1 MTIASLVRFLLR
13 STEYQAEEPDRSPET
28 SAYDGINCGGTIARI
43 DQTQQGELMSY
54 IASKTSNT
62 LTTSIMG
69 MTALFLSVAVAQ
81 EVKAEAASCPS
92 PIPLGLTTALTGNT
106 ALLGTQ
112 ARNGVEFAVDEINA
126 AGGVGGKKLTLAT
139 EDTGAS
145 STDALNAMNRILE
158 GKPVVVFGSMI
169 SPHVFAQTEV
179 VTKSETP
186 FLVGATNAKVTAQ
199 GSKWLFRTHV
209 HDGQLAGLIPEY
221 LVKSLGK
228 TKPGIVAVADDYGLG
243 ASKGIQASL
252 AKLKVSP
259 VAVTSY
265 APSDKDMSAQ
275 LLEIKDKDA
284 DSLILF
290 GRPADV
296 TLVIKQ
302 MSDLGIK
309 LTTIGNASIVAQ
321 TTLNNLSA
329 AEADGGYAIGGMIPQ
344 TSTDAKVLDWSKRVQ
359 EKYKVPAD
367 NFTVSYYDTVY
378 MLKSIIERVG
388 CDKSAIRDA
397 LAATKDWK
405 GMLISYQ
412 ADAPGDLAH
421 TLGIYRNKGKTPE
434 LIGPIKESGY

>member
-1 MTIASLVRFLLR
+1 MYRKNLLVTGAAAACLLVLSAQQSR
-13 STEYQAEEPDRSPET
+13 AE
-28 SAYDGINCGGTIARI
+28 
-43 DQTQQGELMSY
+43 
-54 IASKTSNT
+54 
-62 LTTSIMG
+62 
-69 MTALFLSVAVAQ
+69 TAACPAQ
-81 EVKAEAASCPS
+81 
-92 PIPLGLTTALTGNT
+92 IPFGLTTPLTGNL

-126 AGGVGGKKLTLAT
+126 AGGIGGKKLVLTT

-145 STDALNAMNRILE
+145 STDALNAMNRIIE
-158 GKPVVVFGSMI
+158 GKPLIIFGSMI
-169 SPHVFAQTEV
+169 SPHVFAQTEGV
-179 VTKSETP
+179 NNSGTP

-209 HDGQLAGLIPEY
+209 HDGQLAELIPQY

-228 TKPGIVAVADDYGLG
+228 TKPGIMAVADDYGLG
-243 ASKGIQASL
+243 ASRGIQASL
-252 AKLKVSP
+252 AKLNVTP

-275 LLEIKDKDA
+275 LLEIKDKGA

-296 TLVIKQ
+296 TLVMKQ
-302 MSDLGIK
+302 VGDLGIK
-309 LTTIGNASIVAQ
+309 LTIIGNSSLVAQ

-329 AEADGGYAIGGMIPQ
+329 DQADGGYAIGGMIPQ
-344 TSTDAKVLDWSKRVQ
+344 TSTDPKISDWAKRVL

-378 MLKSIIERVG
+378 MIKSIIEKVG

-397 LAATKDWK
+397 LAGIKDWK
-405 GMLISYQ
+405 GLLISYQ
-412 ADAPGDLAH
+412 ADGAGDLAH
-421 TLGIYRNKGKTPE
+421 TLGTYRNKGKTAE
-434 LIGPIKESGY
+434 LIGPIKEAGY

>member
-1 MTIASLVRFLLR
+1 MKNAIAGAAAFSL
-13 STEYQAEEPDRSPET
+13 A
-28 SAYDGINCGGTIARI
+28 A
-43 DQTQQGELMSY
+43 
-54 IASKTSNT
+54 
-62 LTTSIMG
+62 
-69 MTALFLSVAVAQ
+69 MTASPSW
-81 EVKAEAASCPS
+81 AEAAACPS
-92 PIPLGLTTALTGNT
+92 PIPLGLTTALTGNV

-112 ARNGVEFAVDEINA
+112 ARSGVEFAVDEINA
-126 AGGVGGKKLTLAT
+126 SGGIDGKKLALTT

-158 GKPVVVFGSMI
+158 GKPLVIFGSMI

-209 HDGQLAGLIPEY
+209 HDGQLADLIPEY

-228 TKPGIVAVADDYGLG
+228 SKPGIIAVADDYGLG
-243 ASKGIQASL
+243 ASRGIQASL
-252 AKLKVSP
+252 AKLKVAP

-275 LLEIKDKDA
+275 LLEIKDKGA
-284 DSLILF
+284 DSVIVF

-296 TLVIKQ
+296 TLVMKQ
-302 MSDLGIK
+302 MADLGIK
-309 LTTIGNASIVAQ
+309 LTTIGNSSLVAQ
-321 TTLNNLSA
+321 TALNNLTA
-329 AEADGGYAIGGMIPQ
+329 AEADGAYAIGGMIPQ
-344 TSTDAKVLDWSKRVQ
+344 TSSDAKILDWAKRVQ
-359 EKYKVPAD
+359 DKYKVPAD

-378 MLKSIIERVG
+378 LLKSIIEKVG
-388 CDKSAIRDA
+388 CNKPAIRDA
-397 LAATKDWK
+397 FAATKDWK

-412 ADAPGDLAH
+412 ADAQGDLAH

-434 LIGPIKESGY
+434 LVGPIKESGF

>member
-1 MTIASLVRFLLR
+1 MFH
-13 STEYQAEEPDRSPET
+13 
-28 SAYDGINCGGTIARI
+28 
-43 DQTQQGELMSY
+43 MS
-54 IASKTSNT
+54 SKKTS
-62 LTTSIMG
+62 LAG
-69 MTALFLSVAVAQ
+69 LTALCLSMAVSHQAS
-81 EVKAEAASCPS
+81 AEPASCPS
-92 PIPLGLTTALTGNT
+92 PIPFGLTTALTGNL

-126 AGGVGGKKLTLAT
+126 GGGIAGKKIALTT

-158 GKPVVVFGSMI
+158 GKPLIIFSSMI

-209 HDGQLAGLIPEY
+209 HDGQLADLIPEY

-228 TKPGIVAVADDYGLG
+228 TKPGIMAVADDYGLG
-243 ASKGIQASL
+243 ASRGIQASL
-252 AKLKVSP
+252 VKLKVAP

-275 LLEIKDKDA
+275 LLEIKDKGA

-296 TLVIKQ
+296 TLVMKQ

-309 LTTIGNASIVAQ
+309 LTTIGNASVVAQ

-329 AEADGGYAIGGMIPQ
+329 EEADGGYAIGGMIPQ
-344 TSTDAKVLDWSKRVQ
+344 TSTDPKILDWAKRVQ

-378 MLKSIIERVG
+378 MLKSIIEKVG
-388 CDKSAIRDA
+388 CDKPAIRDA

-405 GMLISYQ
+405 GMLIGYQ
-412 ADAPGDLAH
+412 ADAQGDLAH

-434 LIGPIKESGY
+434 LTGPIKESGY

>member
-1 MTIASLVRFLLR
+1 M
-13 STEYQAEEPDRSPET
+13 
-28 SAYDGINCGGTIARI
+28 
-43 DQTQQGELMSY
+43 
-54 IASKTSNT
+54 
-62 LTTSIMG
+62 TSIVMKNAIAG
-69 MTALFLSVAVAQ
+69 FAVMSLAAMTAGPSRAD
-81 EVKAEAASCPS
+81 AASCPS

-112 ARNGVEFAVDEINA
+112 ARSGVEFAVDEINA
-126 AGGVGGKKLTLAT
+126 AGGIDGKKLALTT

-158 GKPVVVFGSMI
+158 GKPLVIFGSMI

-199 GSKWLFRTHV
+199 GSKWLFRTHA
-209 HDGQLAGLIPEY
+209 HDGQLADLIPEY

-228 TKPGIVAVADDYGLG
+228 SKPGIIAVADDYGLG
-243 ASKGIQASL
+243 ASRGIQASL
-252 AKLKVSP
+252 AKLNVAP

-275 LLEIKDKDA
+275 LLEIKDKGA
-284 DSLILF
+284 DSVIVF

-296 TLVIKQ
+296 TLVLKQ
-302 MSDLGIK
+302 MADLGIK
-309 LTTIGNASIVAQ
+309 LTTIGNSSLVAQ
-321 TTLNNLSA
+321 TALNNLTA
-329 AEADGGYAIGGMIPQ
+329 AEADGAYAIGGMIPQ
-344 TSTDAKVLDWSKRVQ
+344 TSSDTKILDWAKRVQ
-359 EKYKVPAD
+359 DKYKVPAD

-378 MLKSIIERVG
+378 MLKSIIEKVG
-388 CDKSAIRDA
+388 CNKPAIRDA
-397 LAATKDWK
+397 FAATKDWK

-434 LIGPIKESGY
+434 LVGPIKESGF

>member
-1 MTIASLVRFLLR
+1 MTKRELNKPIENLMPCIAVKSSIVGVAAVLL
-13 STEYQAEEPDRSPET
+13 SI
-28 SAYDGINCGGTIARI
+28 G
-43 DQTQQGELMSY
+43 
-54 IASKTSNT
+54 ASH
-62 LTTSIMG
+62 
-69 MTALFLSVAVAQ
+69 Q
-81 EVKAEAASCPS
+81 VKAEAAACPS

-126 AGGVGGKKLTLAT
+126 AGGVGGKKLALTT

-145 STDALNAMNRILE
+145 STDALNVMNRILE

-209 HDGQLAGLIPEY
+209 HDGQLADLIPEY

-228 TKPGIVAVADDYGLG
+228 TKPGVMAVADDYGLG
-243 ASKGIQASL
+243 ASKGILASL
-252 AKLKVSP
+252 AKLNVSP

-296 TLVIKQ
+296 ALVIKQ
-302 MSDLGIK
+302 MGDLGIK
-309 LTTIGNASIVAQ
+309 LPTIGNASIVAQ

-344 TSTDAKVLDWSKRVQ
+344 TSSDAKIQGWAKRVQ
-359 EKYKVPAD
+359 DKYKVPAD

-378 MLKSIIERVG
+378 MLKSIIEKVG
-388 CDKSAIRDA
+388 CDKAAIRDA

-412 ADAPGDLAH
+412 ADAQGDMAH

-434 LIGPIKESGY
+434 LIGPIMESGY

>member
-1 MTIASLVRFLLR
+1 MAGLSNNRDKPAIVMAARKLHNP
-13 STEYQAEEPDRSPET
+13 TEDV
-28 SAYDGINCGGTIARI
+28 
-43 DQTQQGELMSY
+43 MSY
-54 IASKTSNT
+54 ILKVSIIGATAICVSLASIRES
-62 LTTSIMG
+62 
-69 MTALFLSVAVAQ
+69 
-81 EVKAEAASCPS
+81 KAEVASCPS
-92 PIPLGLTTALTGNT
+92 PIPLGLTTALTGNL

-126 AGGVGGKKLTLAT
+126 GGGIGGKKLALTT

-145 STDALNAMNRILE
+145 STDALNTMNRILE
-158 GKPVVVFGSMI
+158 GKPLVIFGSMI

-209 HDGQLAGLIPEY
+209 HDGQLADLIPEY

-228 TKPGIVAVADDYGLG
+228 TKPGIMAVADDYGLG

-275 LLEIKDKDA
+275 LLEIKDRGA

-329 AEADGGYAIGGMIPQ
+329 AEADGTYAIGGMIPQ
-344 TSTDAKVLDWSKRVQ
+344 TSTDAKILDWSKRVQ
-359 EKYKVPAD
+359 DKYKVPAD

-378 MLKSIIERVG
+378 MLKSIIEKVG
-388 CDKSAIRDA
+388 CDKPAIRDA
-397 LAATKDWK
+397 LAATKDWR

-412 ADAPGDLAH
+412 ADAQGDLAH

-434 LIGPIKESGY
+434 LAGPIKESGY

>member
-1 MTIASLVRFLLR
+1 MFR
-13 STEYQAEEPDRSPET
+13 
-28 SAYDGINCGGTIARI
+28 
-43 DQTQQGELMSY
+43 
-54 IASKTSNT
+54 NT
-62 LTTSIMG
+62 LI
-69 MTALFLSVAVAQ
+69 VAGAAVICSFISFAQ
-81 EVKAEAASCPS
+81 PSKADVASCPAQIS
-92 PIPLGLTTALTGNT
+92 FGLTTALTGNL

-126 AGGVGGKKLTLAT
+126 AGGIAGKKIVLTT

-145 STDALNAMNRILE
+145 STDALNAMNRIIE
-158 GKPVVVFGSMI
+158 GKPLVIFGSMI
-169 SPHVFAQTEV
+169 SPHVFAQTEG

-186 FLVGATNAKVTAQ
+186 FLVGATNAKITAQ

-209 HDGQLAGLIPEY
+209 HDGQLADLIPQY
-221 LVKSLGK
+221 LVKSLNR
-228 TKPGIVAVADDYGLG
+228 TKPGIMAVADDYGLG
-243 ASKGIQASL
+243 ASRGIQAAL
-252 AKLKVSP
+252 AKLNVPP

-275 LLEIKDKDA
+275 LLEIKDKGA

-296 TLVIKQ
+296 ALVMKQ
-302 MSDLGIK
+302 MDDLGIK
-309 LTTIGNASIVAQ
+309 LTVIGNASVVAQ

-329 AEADGGYAIGGMIPQ
+329 DQADGSYAIGGMIPQ
-344 TSTDAKVLDWSKRVQ
+344 TSTDPRISDWAKRVL

-378 MLKSIIERVG
+378 MIKSIIEKVG

-397 LAATKDWK
+397 LAATRDWK
-405 GMLISYQ
+405 GLLVSYQ
-412 ADAPGDLAH
+412 ADGAGDLAH

-434 LIGPIKESGY
+434 LIGPINETGY

>member
-1 MTIASLVRFLLR
+1 M
-13 STEYQAEEPDRSPET
+13 
-28 SAYDGINCGGTIARI
+28 
-43 DQTQQGELMSY
+43 
-54 IASKTSNT
+54 
-62 LTTSIMG
+62 TSIVMKNAIAG
-69 MTALFLSVAVAQ
+69 FAVMSLAAMTAGPSWAD
-81 EVKAEAASCPS
+81 AASCPS
-92 PIPLGLTTALTGNT
+92 PIPLGLTTALTGNV

-112 ARNGVEFAVDEINA
+112 ARSGVEFAVDEINA
-126 AGGVGGKKLTLAT
+126 AGGIDGKKLALTT

-158 GKPVVVFGSMI
+158 GKPLVIFGSMI

-209 HDGQLAGLIPEY
+209 HDGQLADLIPEY

-228 TKPGIVAVADDYGLG
+228 SKPGIIAVADDYGLG

-252 AKLKVSP
+252 AKLNVTP

-275 LLEIKDKDA
+275 LLEIKDKGA
-284 DSLILF
+284 DSVIVF

-296 TLVIKQ
+296 TLVLKQ
-302 MSDLGIK
+302 MADLGIK
-309 LTTIGNASIVAQ
+309 LTTIGNSSLVAQ
-321 TTLNNLSA
+321 TALNNLTA
-329 AEADGGYAIGGMIPQ
+329 AEADGAYAIGGMIPQ
-344 TSTDAKVLDWSKRVQ
+344 TSSDAKILDWAKRVQ
-359 EKYKVPAD
+359 DKYKVPAD

-378 MLKSIIERVG
+378 MLKSIIEKVG
-388 CDKSAIRDA
+388 CNKPAIRDA
-397 LAATKDWK
+397 FAATKDWK

-434 LIGPIKESGY
+434 LVGPIKESGF

>member
-1 MTIASLVRFLLR
+1 MFYRCL
-13 STEYQAEEPDRSPET
+13 
-28 SAYDGINCGGTIARI
+28 
-43 DQTQQGELMSY
+43 
-54 IASKTSNT
+54 KTSITGLAAIGLSSAIT
-62 LTTSIMG
+62 LE
-69 MTALFLSVAVAQ
+69 ARAD
-81 EVKAEAASCPS
+81 AASCPAT
-92 PIPLGLTTALTGNT
+92 IPFGLTTALTGNL

-126 AGGVGGKKLTLAT
+126 AGGIAGKKVALTT

-158 GKPVVVFGSMI
+158 GKPLVIFGSMI

-209 HDGQLAGLIPEY
+209 HDGQLADLIPEY

-228 TKPGIVAVADDYGLG
+228 TKPGIMAVADDYGLG

-252 AKLKVSP
+252 AKLKVAP

-275 LLEIKDKDA
+275 LLEIKDKGA

-296 TLVIKQ
+296 TLVMKQ

-309 LTTIGNASIVAQ
+309 LTTIGNASMVAQ

-344 TSTDAKVLDWSKRVQ
+344 TSTRSRRFSTGRNAFRTS
-359 EKYKVPAD
+359 
-367 NFTVSYYDTVY
+367 
-378 MLKSIIERVG
+378 
-388 CDKSAIRDA
+388 
-397 LAATKDWK
+397 TKCRPT
-405 GMLISYQ
+405 ISRC
-412 ADAPGDLAH
+412 PI
-421 TLGIYRNKGKTPE
+421 TTP
-434 LIGPIKESGY
+434 STC

>member
-1 MTIASLVRFLLR
+1 MFYRSL
-13 STEYQAEEPDRSPET
+13 
-28 SAYDGINCGGTIARI
+28 
-43 DQTQQGELMSY
+43 
-54 IASKTSNT
+54 KTS
-62 LTTSIMG
+62 I
-69 MTALFLSVAVAQ
+69 TAVAVICLSVATAQ
-81 EVKAEAASCPS
+81 QSTAGAASCPS
-92 PIPLGLTTALTGNT
+92 PIPFGLTTALTGNL

-126 AGGVGGKKLTLAT
+126 GGGIAGKKLALST

-158 GKPVVVFGSMI
+158 GKPLVIFGSMI

-186 FLVGATNAKVTAQ
+186 FLVGATNAKVTTQ

-209 HDGQLAGLIPEY
+209 HDGQLANLIPEY
-221 LVKSLGK
+221 LVTSLGK
-228 TKPGIVAVADDYGLG
+228 TTPGIMAVADDYGLG
-243 ASKGIQASL
+243 ASRGIQASL

-259 VAVTSY
+259 AAVTSY

-275 LLEIKDKDA
+275 LLEIKDKGA

-309 LTTIGNASIVAQ
+309 LTTIGNSSMVAQ
-321 TTLNNLSA
+321 TTLNNLSS

-344 TSTDAKVLDWSKRVQ
+344 TSTDPKIIDWSKRVQ
-359 EKYKVPAD
+359 DKYKVPAD

-378 MLKSIIERVG
+378 LLKSVIEKVG
-388 CDKSAIRDA
+388 CDKPAIRDA
-397 LAATKDWK
+397 LAATRDWK

-412 ADAPGDLAH
+412 ADAQGDLAH

-434 LIGPIKESGY
+434 LTGPIKESGY

>member
-1 MTIASLVRFLLR
+1 MAGLSNNRDKSAIVMAARELHNP
-13 STEYQAEEPDRSPET
+13 TEDV
-28 SAYDGINCGGTIARI
+28 
-43 DQTQQGELMSY
+43 MSY
-54 IASKTSNT
+54 ILKVSIIGATAICVSLASTHE
-62 LTTSIMG
+62 L
-69 MTALFLSVAVAQ
+69 
-81 EVKAEAASCPS
+81 KAEVASCPS
-92 PIPLGLTTALTGNT
+92 PIPLGLTTALTGNL

-126 AGGVGGKKLTLAT
+126 GGGIGGKKLALTT

-145 STDALNAMNRILE
+145 STDALNTMNRILE
-158 GKPVVVFGSMI
+158 GKPLIIFGSMI

-209 HDGQLAGLIPEY
+209 HDGQLADLIPEY

-228 TKPGIVAVADDYGLG
+228 TKPGIMAVADDYGLC
-243 ASKGIQASL
+243 ASKGIQAAL
-252 AKLKVSP
+252 AKLKATP
-259 VAVTSY
+259 AAVTSY

-275 LLEIKDKDA
+275 LLEIKDKGA

-296 TLVIKQ
+296 TLVLKQ
-302 MSDLGIK
+302 MNDLGIK
-309 LTTIGNASIVAQ
+309 LTVIGNASMVAQ

-329 AEADGGYAIGGMIPQ
+329 AEADGSYAIGGMIPQ
-344 TSTDAKVLDWSKRVQ
+344 TAKDPKIADWSKRVL

-378 MLKSIIERVG
+378 LLKDIIEKAG
-388 CDKSAIRDA
+388 CDKSAIRDG
-397 LAATKDWK
+397 LAATKNWQ
-405 GMLISYQ
+405 GMLITYT
-412 ADAPGDLAH
+412 ADAPGDLTH
-421 TLGIYRNKGKTPE
+421 TLGIYHNKGKTPE
-434 LIGPIKESGY
+434 LIGPINESGY

>member
-1 MTIASLVRFLLR
+1 M
-13 STEYQAEEPDRSPET
+13 
-28 SAYDGINCGGTIARI
+28 
-43 DQTQQGELMSY
+43 
-54 IASKTSNT
+54 
-62 LTTSIMG
+62 TSIVMKNAIAG
-69 MTALFLSVAVAQ
+69 FAAMSLAAMTAGPSRADAT
-81 EVKAEAASCPS
+81 SCPS

-112 ARNGVEFAVDEINA
+112 ARSGVEFAVDEINA
-126 AGGVGGKKLTLAT
+126 AGGIDGKKLALTT

-158 GKPVVVFGSMI
+158 GKPLVIFGSMI

-209 HDGQLAGLIPEY
+209 HDGQLADLIPEY

-228 TKPGIVAVADDYGLG
+228 SKPGIIAVADDYGLG
-243 ASKGIQASL
+243 ASRGIQASL
-252 AKLKVSP
+252 AKLNVAP

-275 LLEIKDKDA
+275 LLEIKDKGA
-284 DSLILF
+284 DSVIVF

-296 TLVIKQ
+296 TLVMKQ
-302 MSDLGIK
+302 MADLGIK
-309 LTTIGNASIVAQ
+309 LTTIGNSSLVAQ
-321 TTLNNLSA
+321 TALNNLTA
-329 AEADGGYAIGGMIPQ
+329 AEADGAYAIGGMIPQ
-344 TSTDAKVLDWSKRVQ
+344 TSSDAKILDWAKRVQ
-359 EKYKVPAD
+359 DKYKVPAD

-378 MLKSIIERVG
+378 MLKSIIEKVG
-388 CDKSAIRDA
+388 CNKTAIRDA
-397 LAATKDWK
+397 FAATKDWK

-434 LIGPIKESGY
+434 LVGPIKESGF